1 MDKDI
6 LVVSS
11 ATGASYVMTEDQIEA
26 AYRYQEEHYREMDA
40 RHFID
45 ERLEWADSDK
55 DVFEKE
61 YGVSYNDAIED
72 IDYLASRFMDEF
84 DCNVPENEIWN
95 EVLGEYF
102 GPVIEED
109 GKQVAKYTL
118 V

>member
-11 ATGASYVMTEDQIEA
+11 ATGASYMMTEDQIEA

-45 ERLEWADSDK
+45 ERLEWVDGDK

-95 EVLGEYF
+95 EVLYEYSE
-102 GPVIEED
+102 PVIEED
-109 GKQVAKYTL
+109 GE
-118 V
+118 